1 MEEQNN
7 HDKFDGDY
15 SKLPPPPVPPSSGQ
29 FQRPPDMGQYQQQYN
44 PPPMK
49 TGNKNLGCI
58 IGAVSVIVIL
68 ILIIIAGIIYLTTK
82 KDNNKEVTTQEKTTQ
97 QQKSIPDSKDVN
109 EGVRLYFCEEY
120 DVANAEEIGV
130 SGTFTPGWLTVML
143 DMRDAGRTIGCK
155 KVYLEIY
162 KITDEEENNITPVK
176 MKTIDFNVSAS
187 YDYIFFKDTDKLK
200 FRTPG
205 IYRVRLLDSQK
216 NFVAENTVKIVSKY

>member
-7 HDKFDGDY
+7 QSKFGGD
-15 SKLPPPPVPPSSGQ
+15 SSQLPPPPVPPTSGQ
-29 FQRPPDMGQYQQQYN
+29 NQQPPYMGQYQPQYN

-58 IGAVSVIVIL
+58 IGAVSIIVVL
-68 ILIIIAGIIYLTTK
+68 ILVIIAGIIYITSK
-82 KDNNKEVTTQEKTTQ
+82 KEINKEITTEEKTTQ
-97 QQKSIPDSKDVN
+97 QQKSTPKSQDEN
-109 EGVRLYFCEEY
+109 EGVRLYFCENY
-120 DVANAEEIGV
+120 DVNNSEEIGV

-176 MKTIDFNVSAS
+176 MKTIEFNVSAS

>member
-7 HDKFDGDY
+7 QSKFGSD
-15 SKLPPPPVPPSSGQ
+15 SSHLPPPPVPPSSGQ
-29 FQRPPDMGQYQQQYN
+29 YQPPFDMGQYQPQYN

-68 ILIIIAGIIYLTTK
+68 ILVIIAGILYITSKKDINKEITTEQKTTK
-82 KDNNKEVTTQEKTTQ
+82 
-97 QQKSIPDSKDVN
+97 QQKSITDSNDVN

-120 DVANAEEIGV
+120 DVDNSEEIGV
-130 SGTFTPGWLTVML
+130 SDKFTPGWLTVML

-162 KITDEEENNITPVK
+162 KITDEEENK
-176 MKTIDFNVSAS
+176 L
-187 YDYIFFKDTDKLK
+187 YDEDETLTDKIL
-200 FRTPG
+200 
-205 IYRVRLLDSQK
+205 RLLFGDTFFIFIAEYNLDGYDSW
-216 NFVAENTVKIVSKY
+216 EDTVEDLMEDLWMTYWELHEA

>member
-7 HDKFDGDY
+7 QSKFGSD
-15 SKLPPPPVPPSSGQ
+15 SSHLPPPPVPPSSGQ
-29 FQRPPDMGQYQQQYN
+29 YQPPFDMGQYQPQYN

-68 ILIIIAGIIYLTTK
+68 ILVIIAGILYITSKKDINKEITTEQKTTK
-82 KDNNKEVTTQEKTTQ
+82 
-97 QQKSIPDSKDVN
+97 QQKSITDSNDVN

-120 DVANAEEIGV
+120 DVDNSEEIGV
-130 SGTFTPGWLTVML
+130 SDKFTPGWLTVML

-162 KITDEEENNITPVK
+162 KITDEEENSIKPVK
-176 MKTIDFNVSAS
+176 MKTIEFNVSAS
-187 YDYIFFKDTDKLK
+187 YDYIYFKDTDKLK
-200 FRTPG
+200 FKTPG
-205 IYRVRLLDSQK
+205 IYRVRLLDSRK
-216 NFVAENTVKIVSKY
+216 NFVAENTVKIVSKH